1 MKILLGVTLLA
12 VIHLLILSKIQFTAW
27 PEMLSYPYLFNHGFS
42 LYKDQ
47 ALPYQPLLILILS
60 KIYAIFGYDIN
71 ILKIFTWGIILTN
84 DLLVFLISQKLLGKK
99 WVSLIP
105 LIFYAVVQGIAGGN
119 MLWFD
124 LATVPFILGAIF
136 FLILL
141 NSTKKYFVAGILLG
155 LSTLTKQQMLI
166 VPLVLIIYWFISKNF
181 YKIQQLLFGLLMP
194 WVLVLLWVLLQGLF
208 NDYIFW
214 TFIVPFFWYPQFPG
228 YVNWPTNFQILQTA
242 ILFSGI
248 FFVFKNFK
256 KWSETTWILF
266 LIFASLF
273 LTAFPRFDF
282 FRMQPAIAVFPIL
295 FIAVF
300 KQKMH
305 SVFLIFMALLF
316 IAISFKGI
324 NFNSNARFYEKNDFD
339 LARKL
344 ENFLK
349 KDDITYFLGVHSG
362 QYILTKTYPSKPW
375 VDNYV
380 WYMEIPGIQDK
391 VVEGLGN
398 NKVEYIF
405 WKKPQT
411 GGWFELGT
419 YQPQK
424 ITEYIKTNY
433 TKITEVNG
441 SIEVWQRN

>member
-27 PEMLSYPYLFNHGFS
+27 PEMLSYPYLLNNDFA

-47 ALPYQPLLILILS
+47 GLPYQPLLILILS
-60 KIYAIFGYDIN
+60 KIYAVFGYDIN
-71 ILKIFTWGIILTN
+71 VLKIFTWGIILVN
-84 DLLVFLISQKLLGKK
+84 DLLIFLISQKFLGKK
-99 WVSLIP
+99 LISLVP
-105 LIFYAVVQGIAGGN
+105 LIFYVVVQGIASGN

-124 LATVPFILGAIF
+124 LATVPLILGTVY
-136 FLILL
+136 LL
-141 NSTKKYFVAGILLG
+141 VAFNNTKKYFIAGILLG
-155 LSTLTKQQMLI
+155 LAALTKQQMI
-166 VPLVLIIYWFISKNF
+166 IIPASLIIYWLWKRNF
-181 YKIQQLLFGLLMP
+181 SGILKLIMGFLIP
-194 WVLVLLWVLLQGLF
+194 WLLVLLWVLSTGLF

-214 TFIVPFFWYPQFPG
+214 TFTVPFFWYPQFPG

-248 FFVFKNFK
+248 FLIIKNFK

-295 FIAVF
+295 FISL

-305 SVFLIFMALLF
+305 SMIFVLSVLLF
-316 IAISFKGI
+316 VVISWRGI
-324 NFNSNARFYEKNDFD
+324 VFSQEVRFYDKSD
-339 LARKL
+339 LELTKKL
-344 ENFLK
+344 QNFLK
-349 KDDITYFLGVHSG
+349 KDTVTYFLGIHSG
-362 QYILTKTYPSKPW
+362 QYILTRTYPSKPW

-391 VVEGLGN
+391 VIGGLGN
-398 NKVEYIF
+398 SKVEYIF
-405 WKKPQT
+405 WKKPQN
-411 GGWFELGT
+411 GRWFELGT
-419 YQPQK
+419 YQPRK
-424 ITEYIKTNY
+424 VTKYIKTNY